1 MHSITNLT
9 FGQLHISHRGV
20 LAGVKRIKNT
30 RNEEISTSTFQ
41 KHILLLWT
49 DLYEKSYNAA
59 KTVGEEGN
67 RQMDLIRKNGDIHF
81 KGKTGN

>member
-1 MHSITNLT
+1 M
-9 FGQLHISHRGV
+9 

-49 DLYEKSYNAA
+49 DLYKKSYNAA
-59 KTVGEEGN
+59 KTVGEEGKSED
-67 RQMDLIRKNGDIHF
+67 DLIRKNGDIPF
-81 KGKTGN
+81 KVRKPEIGEGFFIILKI

>member
-1 MHSITNLT
+1 M
-9 FGQLHISHRGV
+9 

-41 KHILLLWT
+41 KHILLLCT

-67 RQMDLIRKNGDIHF
+67 RQMDLIRMNGDIHF
-81 KGKTGN
+81 KESTFSAKNTPTQFGLLKI